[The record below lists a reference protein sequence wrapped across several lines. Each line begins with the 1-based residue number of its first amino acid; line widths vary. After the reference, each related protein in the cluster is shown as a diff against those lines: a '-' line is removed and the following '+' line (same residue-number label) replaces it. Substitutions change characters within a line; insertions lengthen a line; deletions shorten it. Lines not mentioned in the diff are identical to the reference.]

1 MVAGMDARIT
11 MITLGVADVAR
22 SRRFYCDGLGW
33 RATPA
38 SSEHMLSID
47 ANGVVLALYG
57 RDALAAD
64 VELPLARGAGFSGVT
79 LAHNVGSRDAV
90 DAAMKRALE
99 AGARALRPVQDTFWG
114 GYSGYFADPDGHVWE
129 VAWNPHWPLDE
140 DGRMRVPG

>member
-1 MVAGMDARIT
+1 MDARIT

-33 RATPA
+33 PASSA
-38 SSEHMLSID
+38 SSEHMVTID

-57 RDALAAD
+57 REALAAD
-64 VELPLARGAGFSGVT
+64 VEVSAKGSGFHGVA

-90 DAAMKRALE
+90 DRAM
-99 AGARALRPVQDTFWG
+99 ARAVAAGGRPLRPVQDTFWG
-114 GYSGYFADPDGHVWE
+114 GYSGYFADPDGFVWE
-129 VAWNPHWPLDE
+129 VAWNPHWPLDA